1 MSPEQESTEAR
12 IARLEAT
19 VTALTSRTAEPV
31 GYDRRA
37 LLRRGGVV
45 LAGAAGALAVT
56 GRAEA
61 AAGDPLLLGA
71 ANDAGP
77 AATSL
82 SGGAAELPSLVL
94 SNATATTT
102 PEGQYAA
109 AALRLVPSRAGDGL
123 SPLAAS
129 AGDLASSGE
138 LLHYAHTSASG
149 DGAAVVG
156 TVYTSAF
163 ANHLAFVT
171 PRRVLDTRPGPTS
184 EEGSPND
191 RRTRVVG
198 GSFDTS
204 GRLLAGSAL
213 VLDLSELVTSGA
225 GVLGNVTVVGPVGP
239 GNLTAYPTPGG
250 PLVVDGSDRPAA
262 SNVNFVR
269 GQVVANFAA
278 VGLGDLAR
286 ISIYTTTT
294 CHVLFDV
301 AAFSVAAP
309 FTAP

>member
-1 MSPEQESTEAR
+1 MSHSPESTDER

-19 VTALTSRTAEPV
+19 VAALTAPD
-31 GYDRRA
+31 YDRRA

-61 AAGDPLLLGA
+61 AAGDPLLLGRR
-71 ANDAGP
+71 NDAGA
-77 AATSL
+77 AATQL
-82 SGGAAELPSLVL
+82 SGGTGEQAALLLTNP
-94 SNATATTT
+94 TTT
-102 PEGQYAA
+102 TTTEGQYAA
-109 AALRLVPSRAGDGL
+109 AALRLTPSPVGDGL
-123 SPLAAS
+123 SPLSAS

-171 PRRVLDTRPGPTS
+171 PRRVLDTRPGPPS
-184 EEGSPND
+184 EAGSPND
-191 RRTRVVG
+191 RRTRVVDG
-198 GSFDTS
+198 AFDS
-204 GRLLAGSAL
+204 AGRLVGGRSL
-213 VLDLSELVTSGA
+213 VLDLSELVSSGA
-225 GVLGNVTVVGPVGP
+225 GVLANLTVVGPVGP

-250 PLVVDGSDRPAA
+250 PLVTDGSDRPAA

-278 VGLGDLAR
+278 VGLGDRAR
-286 ISIYTTTT
+286 ITVYSTTT
-294 CHVLFDV
+294 CHVLLDV
-301 AAFSVAAP
+301 AAFSVADP
-309 FTAP
+309 FTGPV